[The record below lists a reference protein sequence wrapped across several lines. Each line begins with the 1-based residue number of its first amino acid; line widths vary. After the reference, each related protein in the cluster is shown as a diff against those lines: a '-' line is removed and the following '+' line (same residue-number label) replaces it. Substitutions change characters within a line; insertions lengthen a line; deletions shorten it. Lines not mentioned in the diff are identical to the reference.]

1 MKMSKTGLGMEQVMY
16 MAAFF
21 LLLQADVVL

>member
-16 MAAFF
+16 MVAFF